1 MKSWT
6 FLPKNFANVNTDL
19 STNIRIELQRI
30 QSPQSGDASVA
41 VEGSQVK
48 SQSVEVEI
56 VQGAFKRA

>member
-19 STNIRIELQRI
+19 STNIRKRI
-30 QSPQSGDASVA
+30 QSPQSGDASVVA
-41 VEGSQVK
+41 DGSQVK

-56 VQGAFKRA
+56 V